1 METIGIIGLGYV
13 GLPLARYL
21 SNHFKVVGF
30 DTNTQRVVELQAG
43 KDRNN
48 ELTEVELIHMSQN
61 IHYTTDVHDLKLCSV
76 FIVTVPTP
84 VNENNLPNL
93 NHLKSACEIVGT
105 VLKKNDL
112 VIFES
117 TVYPG
122 CTEEYCL
129 PILVNRSGLH
139 SSEFSIGYSPE
150 RINPGDKLHTIKTI
164 KKLISG
170 SNQEA
175 SERARKIYEKIFT
188 AGVVETSSIK
198 VAEMAKVIENVQR
211 DLNIAMANEIAIIC
225 DLMDIDTHEVIN
237 SASTKWNYIRFIPGL
252 VGGHCIGVDPYY
264 LAYKSE
270 NLGYRPEIVLSA
282 RKMNN
287 EMSNFV
293 IKKLERHM
301 QKLGLSYVNLNI
313 LILGFAFKEN
323 VSDIRNTKVYDLA
336 LGLMQQSHN
345 VEIYDPVVDVENATQ
360 SYPSMNFLGEVRDQ
374 SYDVLIIAV
383 NHKEFMNQPPD
394 FFKKMINPKGV
405 IYELQPFLPDNLN
418 SLRL

>member
-1 METIGIIGLGYV
+1 MNKIGIIGLGYV
-13 GLPLARYL
+13 GLPLAKDL
-21 SNHFKVVGF
+21 SDHFEVVGF
-30 DTNTQRVVELQAG
+30 DTNTQRVLELKSG
-43 KDRNN
+43 KDRNS
-48 ELTEVELIHMSQN
+48 ELTKVELSNISQN
-61 IHYTTDVHDLKLCSV
+61 IHFTSSVNELKLCTV

-84 VNENNLPNL
+84 VNESNIPNL
-93 NHLKSACEIVGT
+93 DHLKSACEIIGS
-105 VLKKNDL
+105 VLKQNDL

-139 SSEFSIGYSPE
+139 TSEFLIGYSPE

-164 KKLISG
+164 KKLVSG

-175 SERARKIYEKIFT
+175 SKRAKIIYEKIFT
-188 AGVVETSSIK
+188 SGVVETSSIK

-211 DLNIAMANEIAIIC
+211 DLNIALANEIAIIC

-237 SASTKWNYIRFIPGL
+237 SASTKWNYNRFIPGL

-264 LAYKSE
+264 LAFQSE

-293 IKKLERHM
+293 IKKLKKHM
-301 QKLGLSYVNLNI
+301 KKLGLPPVNLNI

-336 LGLMQQSHN
+336 LSLMQESHK
-345 VEIYDPVVDVENATQ
+345 VEIYDPVIDVENSTQ
-360 SYPSMNFLGEVRDQ
+360 SYPLINFLGEIKSG

-383 NHKEFMNQPPD
+383 NHKEFTNQQPAY
-394 FFKKMINPKGV
+394 FKRLLNPKGV
-405 IYELQPFLPDNLN
+405 IYELQPFLPRHLN